1 MKKKEVNYYF
11 QTFSTLFEY
20 TKRASVYLYDV
31 IKNFNG
37 EITEQQRDEMH
48 EIEHNADLCLHDA
61 LAKLAK
67 EFITPIENEDILSI
81 IKTIDDATDVLEE
94 TLIKMYIHNV
104 KQIPATA
111 VQFAEIIKREC
122 VAVEEVLAEFP
133 NFKKSDSLKNKIMEV
148 LDIESEGDKLYMS
161 SIRELFKTNLSFE
174 ERYLTENLINSFE
187 ECCDVIEEIAQVI
200 DEAVMK
206 NS

>member
-11 QTFSTLFEY
+11 KTFSTLFEY
-20 TKRASVYLYDV
+20 TKNASIYLYEV

-37 EITEQQRDEMH
+37 GITDEQKDEMH
-48 EIEHNADLCLHDA
+48 EIEHSADLCLHDA

-67 EFITPIENEDILSI
+67 EFITPIENEDILTI
-81 IKTIDDATDVLEE
+81 IKTIDDATDVIEE
-94 TLIKMYIHNV
+94 TLIKLYIHNV
-104 KQIPATA
+104 KKLPEAA
-111 VQFAEIIKREC
+111 FKFAEIIKREC
-122 VAVEEVLAEFP
+122 CAVEEVLAEFP
-133 NFKKSDSLKNKIMEV
+133 NFKKSETLKDKIMEV

-161 SIRELFKTNLSFE
+161 SIRELYQSSASFE